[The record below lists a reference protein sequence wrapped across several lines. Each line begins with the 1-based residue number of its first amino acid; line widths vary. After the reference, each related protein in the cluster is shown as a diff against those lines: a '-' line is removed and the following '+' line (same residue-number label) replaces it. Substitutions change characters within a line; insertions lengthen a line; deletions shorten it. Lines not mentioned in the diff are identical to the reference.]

1 MNRIDEHE
9 VGLGLLGGICQKTL
23 QIAVIAD
30 APRFAGPHGIHLRHP
45 APPLVLGDRLRH
57 GNARGGGDDGRL
69 ALAPVNRDGQRVV
82 AHRQIGGDGQVRLAG
97 IEVRQQGKVAKRGA
111 VLQFDGGGDVRVRR
125 AVQGDAGRFAG
136 GGDDGGGEQTFAVFH
151 LKLGHGAYD
160 GLVAGCVHVEGLEY
174 GDQGRVADFGVGA
187 ELVDE

>member
-1 MNRIDEHE
+1 MNRVDEHE
-9 VGLGLLGGICQKTL
+9 VGFGLVGRVRQQQL

-82 AHRQIGGDGQVRLAG
+82 THRQVGCDGQVRLAG

-136 GGDDGGGEQTFAVFH
+136 GG
-151 LKLGHGAYD
+151 
-160 GLVAGCVHVEGLEY
+160 VHVEGLEY

>member
-69 ALAPVNRDGQRVV
+69 ALAPVHRDGQCVV
-82 AHRQIGGDGQVRLAG
+82 AHRQIGSDGQVRLAG

-111 VLQFDGGGDVRVRR
+111 VLQLDGDGDVRVRR
-125 AVQGDAGRFAG
+125 TVQGDAGRFAG

-151 LKLGHGAYD
+151 LKLGHGACD
-160 GLVAGCVHVEGLEY
+160 GLVAGCVHVEGVEY